1 MENKTKIRVCVIGGG
16 AGGLICSK
24 RLLEK
29 KNIIVESYERSNN
42 VGGLWVY
49 DDGPNGKMY
58 TSLRANTCKIL
69 MAFPEYP
76 MPEEWPEFPS
86 HWMMAEYL
94 QGFANTFLKGVYRT
108 STTILGWDKIKS
120 NNNNSNSNN
129 SFQYKVYY
137 KKTNNNKISNDDEH
151 VQPSFAIYDKIVI
164 CSGQA
169 SIPFTPNYKGI
180 ETFKGRIFHSSE
192 YRNSSLFPKRRVM
205 VCGAGYASGSDICQ
219 DVSFAAKQTYLS
231 SRRGFGVTKRFAF
244 GKDLAMGPHGPAW
257 RQYVPGYN
265 TFNRYITMKI
275 SEWMKYL
282 ELGDQPKKFGYR
294 PYDRKI
300 DGKKV
305 FSFVTDS
312 NHILHRISL
321 GAVKVVPDIEEIYE
335 HSVKVKDGREIEID
349 DLIFATGYNRSFNHQ
364 FSKPLNINGKE
375 KPLRLYNYVF
385 KDDDENIAFVLACHP
400 VGPHWPLASL
410 QSRWIAKVFSGEMG
424 LPNTAE
430 QEKYMRIVKNH
441 QAESIVYCFSEIER
455 LGKSLGWDRPT
466 LLQLLNWYWTD
477 YEAYNK
483 YMNAPEWYGWFNKD
497 HFGEL
502 DIAVH
507 TSKL

>member
-1 MENKTKIRVCVIGGG
+1 MQ
-16 AGGLICSK
+16 L
-24 RLLEK
+24 
-29 KNIIVESYERSNN
+29 
-42 VGGLWVY
+42 
-49 DDGPNGKMY
+49 
-58 TSLRANTCKIL
+58 
-69 MAFPEYP
+69 
-76 MPEEWPEFPS
+76 
-86 HWMMAEYL
+86 
-94 QGFANTFLKGVYRT
+94 
-108 STTILGWDKIKS
+108 
-120 NNNNSNSNN
+120 
-129 SFQYKVYY
+129 
-137 KKTNNNKISNDDEH
+137 
-151 VQPSFAIYDKIVI
+151 SFAIYDKIVI

-349 DLIFATGYNRSFNHQ
+349 DLIFATT
-364 FSKPLNINGKE
+364 
-375 KPLRLYNYVF
+375 
-385 KDDDENIAFVLACHP
+385 
-400 VGPHWPLASL
+400 
-410 QSRWIAKVFSGEMG
+410 G
-424 LPNTAE
+424 L
-430 QEKYMRIVKNH
+430 
-441 QAESIVYCFSEIER
+441 F
-455 LGKSLGWDRPT
+455 
-466 LLQLLNWYWTD
+466 
-477 YEAYNK
+477 
-483 YMNAPEWYGWFNKD
+483 
-497 HFGEL
+497 
-502 DIAVH
+502 
-507 TSKL
+507 